1 MSQSNGIDFV
11 TRPDLEPEP
20 EPTPESEP
28 ESTPEPSSGKA
39 SAYDPCGKSK
49 GCFGYPE
56 SCYAKGGCTV
66 GVLYSLNEKGQAE
79 VELRGEK
86 LPGGKYM
93 AVGLSED
100 ASMGGDVVFSCSSSG
115 PGIQVSWNQGKSN
128 NAGVENIT
136 ITGTRIAVYVIQKL
150 QEEFKFAIK
159 LWKHSLSHK
168 EPQES
173 SVYLSKS

>member
-1 MSQSNGIDFV
+1 MSQPNGIDFV

-20 EPTPESEP
+20 EPTPESKP
-28 ESTPEPSSGKA
+28 ESTPEPSSGKT

-86 LPGGKYM
+86 LPGGKYL

-100 ASMGGDVVFSCSSSG
+100 ASMGGDVVFSCSTSG

-128 NAGVENIT
+128 NAGVVNIN
-136 ITGTRIAVYVIQKL
+136 ITGTRIAVSIL
-150 QEEFKFAIK
+150 
-159 LWKHSLSHK
+159 
-168 EPQES
+168 
-173 SVYLSKS
+173 